1 MQQFVIRQEVKA
13 SLEKTFNAI
22 TDHEFFISKAMMAPC
37 KRIKDGAN
45 GYVNG
50 LGSVREISVPLPQ
63 LALVKLWEEVTSFE
77 PNKLMQYTIT
87 KGAPLS
93 HYLGTIEFAGDDRHT
108 MVTYRVELDA
118 DVPGLAFMVAKS
130 MNGMFWLGLK
140 RVAKIIENQ

>member
-1 MQQFVIRQEVKA
+1 MQQFLIRQEVKA

-22 TDHEFFISKAMMAPC
+22 TDHEFFVSKAMMAPC

-50 LGSVREISVPLPQ
+50 LGSVREISVPL
-63 LALVKLWEEVTSFE
+63 VKLWEEVTSFE
-77 PNKLMQYTIT
+77 PNKRMQYTIT

-93 HYLGTIEFAGDDRHT
+93 HYLGTIDFSGDERHT

-118 DVPGLAFMVAKS
+118 NVPGLAFALAKS
-130 MNGMFWLGLK
+130 MNGVFWLGLK
-140 RVAKIIENQ
+140 RAAKIIENQ